1 MSNGIKDA
9 IGKLSSEKTV
19 LGIDLTDEYTQ
30 ISYGTLSGDVQTYSL
45 SDTDERLS
53 IPSLLAKKA
62 GENIWYAGEEAI
74 EQVSLGEAVAVDKIL
89 AGAVAGSVREID
101 GLEYD
106 PVELLALFLK
116 KCLSKLSAV
125 SPLERVVSVTIT
137 VDDTKASTIETL
149 TEAISIIRIKQEQVF
164 FLSHAEAGYH
174 FILHQKQELQA
185 SDVLVCDLRA
195 DGLHT
200 MLYSKNYRTTPVVVL
215 VDEKHYSNF
224 KPEFFEKNEQQKK
237 KNKDAEFL
245 TICRTILEGRRT
257 SSVYLLGDGFTG
269 EWFPDTLKFLCMGRR
284 IFLGSNLFS
293 KGACLGAIEKN
304 ATVKAEKGYVF
315 LGPERLKANLGMNIV
330 REGQDAYMALL
341 DAGKNWYDSGK
352 ECDLILENDDPVEIV
367 VTPLNGK
374 NIRNVRIQLSGC
386 PVRPPRTTRIHL
398 DIRMTSEDMVKVCI
412 ADLGF
417 GELYPSSGLVW
428 ESEFSI
434 A

>member
-53 IPSLLAKKA
+53 IPSILAKKA
-62 GENIWYAGEEAI
+62 GENIWFAGEEAI

-89 AGAVAGSVREID
+89 AGAVSGSVREID
-101 GLEYD
+101 GMEYD

-116 KCLSKLSAV
+116 KCLSKLSTV

-224 KPEFFEKNEQQKK
+224 KPEFFEEDEIQKK

-257 SSVYLLGDGFTG
+257 SAVYLLGDGFSG
-269 EWFPDTLKFLCMGRR
+269 EWFPDTLKYLCVGRR

-293 KGACLGAIEKN
+293 KGACLGAVEKN
-304 ATVKAEKGYVF
+304 SSVKAEKGYVF

-341 DAGKNWYDSGK
+341 DAGKNWFDSGR
-352 ECDLILENDDPVEIV
+352 ECDLILEDSGPIEII

-374 NIRNVRIQLSGC
+374 NVRKIPIELKGF
-386 PVRPPRTTRIHL
+386 PKRPAKASRIHL
-398 DIRMTSEDMVKVCI
+398 EIRMASETKAEI
-412 ADLGF
+412 KITDLGF
-417 GELYPSSGLVW
+417 GELYASSGLEW
-428 ESEFSI
+428 KSEFTL
-434 A
+434 

>member
-53 IPSLLAKKA
+53 IPSILAKKA
-62 GENIWYAGEEAI
+62 GENIWFAGEEAI

-89 AGAVAGSVREID
+89 AGAVSGSVREID
-101 GLEYD
+101 GMEYD

-116 KCLSKLSAV
+116 KCLSKLSTV

-149 TEAISIIRIKQEQVF
+149 TEAISIIRIKQEQFF

-224 KPEFFEKNEQQKK
+224 KPEFFEEDEIQKK

-257 SSVYLLGDGFTG
+257 SAVYLLGDGFSG
-269 EWFPDTLKFLCMGRR
+269 EWFPDTLKYLCVGRR

-293 KGACLGAIEKN
+293 KGACLGAVEKN
-304 ATVKAEKGYVF
+304 SSVKAEKGYVF
-315 LGPERLKANLGMNIV
+315 LGPERLKANLGM
-330 REGQDAYMALL
+330 
-341 DAGKNWYDSGK
+341 
-352 ECDLILENDDPVEIV
+352 
-367 VTPLNGK
+367 
-374 NIRNVRIQLSGC
+374 
-386 PVRPPRTTRIHL
+386 
-398 DIRMTSEDMVKVCI
+398 
-412 ADLGF
+412 
-417 GELYPSSGLVW
+417 
-428 ESEFSI
+428 
-434 A
+434 

>member
-1 MSNGIKDA
+1 MSNGIKEA
-9 IGKLSSEKTV
+9 IGKLSAEKTV

-53 IPSLLAKKA
+53 IPSLLAKKS

-89 AGAVAGSVREID
+89 AGAVAGKIREID

-116 KCLSKLSAV
+116 KCLSKLSTV

-174 FILHQKQELQA
+174 FILHQKPELQA

-200 MLYSKNYRTTPVVVL
+200 MFYSKNYRTTPVVVL
-215 VDEKHYSNF
+215 VEERHYSNF
-224 KPEFFEKNEQQKK
+224 KPEFFEEDEQQKK
-237 KNKDAEFL
+237 KNKDAEFM
-245 TICRTILEGRRT
+245 TICRTILEGHRT
-257 SSVYLLGDGFTG
+257 SAVYLLGDGFSG
-269 EWFPDTLKFLCMGRR
+269 EWFPDTLKYLCVGRR

-304 ATVKAEKGYVF
+304 AAVKVEKGYVF

-341 DAGKNWYDSGK
+341 DAGRNWFDSGR
-352 ECDLILENDDPVEIV
+352 ECDLILEDAGPIEII

-374 NIRNVRIQLSGC
+374 NVRKIPIELNGF
-386 PVRPPRTTRIHL
+386 PKRPPKASRIHL
-398 DIRMTSEDMVKVCI
+398 EIRMVSETKAEI
-412 ADLGF
+412 RITDLGF
-417 GELYPSSGLVW
+417 GELYSSSGLEW
-428 ESEFSI
+428 KSEFTL
-434 A
+434 